1 MPEYKDIV
9 AILATLV
16 ASFTGAWGA
25 FLLENQRR
33 KREERIRNIGAAS
46 RAIYTIFNLWN
57 TLEQFRKEVL
67 EPYRGKPDAW
77 LNLAAHPAI
86 ATGDHRFEAG
96 DLQFLLQSS
105 HAQVYAALFL
115 EEQRYRLAISLIR
128 ERSHL
133 VLNEVFPRMAA
144 AGFAVGRSASQEEVE
159 RTLGIDVV
167 HKLKEITAALY
178 KNVDEDLASLRA
190 QHDALRA
197 AIKQL
202 YPKQK
207 VLQVVFGA
215 GAA

>member
-16 ASFTGAWGA
+16 ASFAGAWGA

-33 KREERIRNIGAAS
+33 QREERSRNIGAAS
-46 RAIYTIFNLWN
+46 RALYTIFNFWN

-115 EEQRYRLAISLIR
+115 EEQRYKLAISLIK

-144 AGFAVGRSASQEEVE
+144 AGFAVGRSASQEEIE

-178 KNVDEDLASLRA
+178 KNVDEDLASLKA
-190 QHDALRA
+190 QHDALRS

-202 YPKQK
+202 YPRHK

>member
-16 ASFTGAWGA
+16 ASFAGAWGA

-33 KREERIRNIGAAS
+33 QREECSKNVGAAS

-57 TLEQFRKEVL
+57 TLEQFRNEVL

-77 LNLAAHPAI
+77 LNLAVHPAI

-115 EEQRYRLAISLIR
+115 EEQRYKLAISLIK

-144 AGFAVGRSASQEEVE
+144 AGFTVGRPAIQEEVE
-159 RTLGIDVV
+159 RALGIDVV
-167 HKLKEITAALY
+167 HKLKEITPALY

-197 AIKQL
+197 AMKQL
-202 YPKQK
+202 YPNQK
-207 VLQVVFGA
+207 VLQVTFGA

>member
-16 ASFTGAWGA
+16 ASFAGAWAA
-25 FLLENQRR
+25 FLLESQRR
-33 KREERIRNIGAAS
+33 QREERSKNIGAAS

-77 LNLAAHPAI
+77 LNMAAHPAI

-96 DLQFLLQSS
+96 ELQFLLQGP

-115 EEQRYRLAISLIR
+115 EEQRYKLAIALIR
-128 ERSHL
+128 ERSNI

-144 AGFAVGRSASQEEVE
+144 AGFTVGRSAPQEEVE
-159 RTLGIDVV
+159 RALGIDVV
-167 HKLKEITAALY
+167 HKLKEITSALY
-178 KNVDEDLASLRA
+178 NNVDKDLVSLKA

-202 YPKQK
+202 YPEQT